1 MVASTGHTGCLPA
14 GTHPRAGFISAVKCT
29 VQWVWKLLLERKWYS
44 IWCTYQCDAFA
55 RRKQHRQLLTRAQT
69 QCLVRQALFSMLIL
83 SDGLSHS
90 LLPLT
95 APGIPSISHLSCFG
109 IFTNKSFVEP
119 RKLRRVVVHIQD
131 FHRDGD
137 AAHLWGVVWK
147 EEGQCEERQKV
158 ARERA
163 SSLLCWCATAAFLL
177 LIPTKLLFFH

>member
-44 IWCTYQCDAFA
+44 MWCTYQCDAFA

-90 LLPLT
+90 LLPLK
-95 APGIPSISHLSCFG
+95 APRHSQHFSPVLLWHFH
-109 IFTNKSFVEP
+109 KQ
-119 RKLRRVVVHIQD
+119 KLRRTSQTPARCRSHPGLSPWRRRCPPV
-131 FHRDGD
+131 RGC
-137 AAHLWGVVWK
+137 LEGGGTMWGK
-147 EEGQCEERQKV
+147 AKRGKG
-158 ARERA
+158 
-163 SSLLCWCATAAFLL
+163 
-177 LIPTKLLFFH
+177 KG